1 MNSKVSI
8 IIPSYN
14 HSKYITQTIASVTEQ
29 THSNLEIIIIDDG
42 SSDNSCDLIREIS
55 NPRIVFIEQ
64 ENQGAHAAINRGLKI
79 ASGDYIAILNSDD
92 LFPVNRIERC
102 LKNVEQ
108 VGENSLI
115 TSYIEVVD
123 SDGKFLGIKE
133 SFKNMFPHE
142 VTNPN
147 ETFLASNDS
156 VKNLLMFNYVATT
169 SNIFIHKSIV
179 EKIGY
184 FYGLRYVHDWDYLLR
199 IIQDY
204 PVHIISEPL
213 LKYRVHSSNTIKE
226 NQARMILEICWVLA
240 RNYPNI
246 LPKIVAETNSSQKR
260 LELYNQMYN
269 SIQVYGCE
277 KIILNLLLM
286 FAACKNDPNI
296 SDLDDI
302 LNPHHE
308 LNQQFIQ
315 KIENLLA
322 VSNKKNIQ
330 ATKNVTVS
338 LNIRIKNI
346 LSRFQSVGLNQ

>member
-1 MNSKVSI
+1 MNSKVSV

-29 THSNLEIIIIDDG
+29 TYSNLEIIIIDDG

-55 NPRIVFIEQ
+55 DSRILFIEQ
-64 ENQGAHAAINRGLKI
+64 ENQGAHAAINRGLKVS
-79 ASGDYIAILNSDD
+79 SGDYVAILNSDD
-92 LFPVNRIERC
+92 LFTNNRIEQC
-102 LKNVEQ
+102 LKYAEQ
-108 VGENSLI
+108 QGKNSLI

-123 SDGKFLGIKE
+123 SDGKCLGIKE

-142 VTNPN
+142 VLNPN
-147 ETFLASNDS
+147 ETFLASNDP

-169 SNIFIHKSIV
+169 SNFFLHQSVIQKT
-179 EKIGY
+179 GY

-199 IIQDY
+199 IVQDNS
-204 PVHIISEPL
+204 VHIVSEPL

-246 LPKIVAETNSSQKR
+246 LQKIVAETNSPQQR
-260 LELYNQMYN
+260 IELYNQLYN

-277 KIILNLLLM
+277 KILLNLILM
-286 FAACKNDPNI
+286 FAACKHDSNI

-302 LNPHHE
+302 LNPHHK

-315 KIENLLA
+315 KIESILVA
-322 VSNKKNIQ
+322 SNKN
-330 ATKNVTVS
+330 NVQTTS
-338 LNIRIKNI
+338 NSTALNMRIRNI